1 MGQRKLF
8 IVMVRA
14 ELEDSIEG
22 LEELS
27 VICKHRLN
35 SGEITNYVYNENEAL
50 LHQEISGLKK
60 LLPIVDTVKT
70 EDYQDVHD
78 LAQKLEALLTA
89 RVEKLQGPQAVS
101 GIVSRKI
108 RKILNYI
115 LEWPE

>member
-8 IVMVRA
+8 IIMVRA

-22 LEELS
+22 LEGLS
-27 VICKHRLN
+27 VRCKHRLG

-60 LLPIVDTVKT
+60 LLPVVDAVKA
-70 EDYQDVHD
+70 EDCRDVYD
-78 LAQKLEALLTA
+78 LAQKMEALLTA
-89 RVEKLQGPQAVS
+89 KAEELQDPQAVG

>member
-1 MGQRKLF
+1 MSQRKLF

-27 VICKHRLN
+27 ALCKRRLD

-50 LHQEISGLKK
+50 LHQEISGLKN
-60 LLPIVDTVKT
+60 LLPVVDAVKM
-70 EDYQDVHD
+70 EDYRDVHD
-78 LAQKLEALLTA
+78 LARKLEALLTA
-89 RVEKLQGPQAVS
+89 KAEELHDPQAVG
-101 GIVSRKI
+101 GIISRKI